1 MEQMLRGRV
10 GLNRLRNTQLQGIV
24 NDLPTRQ
31 VIPVNQGHGGTLIAG
46 TTGTAGTVQV
56 GLLILGHAVVNHVG
70 HVFNVNTASCHVGS
84 DQNVDLAGAERLQ
97 RLLTRNLV
105 QVTVQGSGSEAT
117 VHQLL
122 RHAGSVTLGLGE
134 DDGAAA
140 AGSAQNAANHLVLV
154 QVVRTV
160 DDLADRRLSL
170 RGVLGVSGANAHGLG
185 HVLACHRNDRAG
197 HGCGEQHALAV
208 LRQVAED
215 LLNRRLETQIQH
227 LVSLIEDHNL
237 NLLQVQEALL
247 VQVDNAA
254 GGAHRN
260 LQAAAQQLSLRL
272 NRHTTVQGGDA
283 GVAQLRSNRQVLAHL
298 NSKLTGRNQNQRLR
312 CAGVLQISPTLIVAA
327 DHTLNGGQTEA
338 EGLTGTGL
346 RLTNDVLARQSH
358 GKSQLLDGEGGGNAN
373 RREGVANILAN
384 AEVGEGLC
392 SLSGFLR
399 VRFSHW
405 TVSFY
410 PCSGCVSPRNGGCT
424 SQHLGS
430 GGGDGRASKA
440 GRGKFLHGKFL
451 PRRRLHAWLLLMVHS

>member
-1 MEQMLRGRV
+1 M
-10 GLNRLRNTQLQGIV
+10 
-24 NDLPTRQ
+24 
-31 VIPVNQGHGGTLIAG
+31 
-46 TTGTAGTVQV
+46 QV
-56 GLLILGHAVVNHVG
+56 GLLILGYAVVNHVG
-70 HVFNVNTASCHVGS
+70 HVFNVNTASSHVGR

-154 QVVRTV
+154 QVVCTV

-197 HGCGEQHALAV
+197 HGCGEQHGLAV
-208 LRQVAED
+208 LGQVAED

-227 LVSLIEDHNL
+227 LVSLIEDHDL
-237 NLLQVQEALL
+237 DLLQVQEALL

-254 GGAHRN
+254 GGTHRN

-272 NRHTTVQGGDA
+272 NRHTTVQSGDA
-283 GVAQLRSNRQVLAHL
+283 GVAQLRSNRQVLTHL
-298 NSKLTGRNQNQRLR
+298 NSKLAGRNQNQRLR

-327 DHTLNGGQTEA
+327 DHALNGGQTEA

-410 PCSGCVSPRNGGCT
+410 PCSGFVSPQNWGCT
-424 SQHLGS
+424 SQRPNG

-451 PRRRLHAWLLLMVHS
+451 PRRRLHAWSMHMVSAHGYS

>member
-10 GLNRLRNTQLQGIV
+10 RLNRLRNTQLQGVV
-24 NDLPTRQ
+24 NDLPARQ
-31 VIPVNQGHGGTLIAG
+31 VIPVNQGHSGTLIAG

-56 GLLILGHAVVNHVG
+56 SLLILGNAVVNHVG
-70 HVFNVNTASCHVGS
+70 HVFNVNTASRHVGRN
-84 DQNVDLAGAERLQ
+84 QNVDLAGAERLQ

-160 DDLADRRLSL
+160 DDLADRSLSL

-227 LVSLIEDHNL
+227 LVCLIEDHNL

-247 VQVDNAA
+247 VQVDDAA

-283 GVAQLRSNRQVLAHL
+283 GVAQLRGNRQVLTHL
-298 NSKLTGRNQNQRLR
+298 NSKLTGRNQNQCLR
-312 CAGVLQISPTLIVAA
+312 CTGVLQISPTLIVAA

-346 RLTNDVLARQSH
+346 CLTNDVLARQSH

-373 RREGVANILAN
+373 RRESVANILAN

-410 PCSGCVSPRNGGCT
+410 PCSGCVSPRNGVY
-424 SQHLGS
+424 QPAPQ
-430 GGGDGRASKA
+430 RW
-440 GRGKFLHGKFL
+440 
-451 PRRRLHAWLLLMVHS
+451 RR

>member
-1 MEQMLRGRV
+1 MLRGRV
-10 GLNRLRNTQLQGIV
+10 GLNRLGNTQLQGVV

-31 VIPVNQGHGGTLIAG
+31 VIPVNQGHSGTLIAR

-56 GLLILGHAVVNHVG
+56 SLLILGHAVVNHVG
-70 HVFNVNTASCHVGS
+70 HVFNVNTASRHVGR
-84 DQNVDLAGAERLQ
+84 DQNIDLAGTERLQ

-122 RHAGSVTLGLGE
+122 RYAGSVTLGLGE

-160 DDLADRRLSL
+160 DDLTDRRLSL
-170 RGVLGVSGANAHGLG
+170 RCVLGVSGANAHGLG

-208 LRQVAED
+208 LRQVTED

-227 LVSLIEDHNL
+227 LVSLIEDHDL

-260 LQAAAQQLSLRL
+260 LQTAA
-272 NRHTTVQGGDA
+272 
-283 GVAQLRSNRQVLAHL
+283 
-298 NSKLTGRNQNQRLR
+298 
-312 CAGVLQISPTLIVAA
+312 
-327 DHTLNGGQTEA
+327 
-338 EGLTGTGL
+338 
-346 RLTNDVLARQSH
+346 
-358 GKSQLLDGEGGGNAN
+358 
-373 RREGVANILAN
+373 
-384 AEVGEGLC
+384 
-392 SLSGFLR
+392 
-399 VRFSHW
+399 
-405 TVSFY
+405 
-410 PCSGCVSPRNGGCT
+410 
-424 SQHLGS
+424 
-430 GGGDGRASKA
+430 
-440 GRGKFLHGKFL
+440 
-451 PRRRLHAWLLLMVHS
+451 

>member
-1 MEQMLRGRV
+1 MEQVLRGRV
-10 GLNRLRNTQLQGIV
+10 GLNRLGNTQLQGVV
-24 NDLPTRQ
+24 NDLPARQ
-31 VIPVNQGHGGTLIAG
+31 VIPVNQGHGGTLITR

-56 GLLILGHAVVNHVG
+56 GLLILGYAVVNHVG
-70 HVFNVNTASCHVGS
+70 HVFNVNTASSHVGR
-84 DQNVDLAGAERLQ
+84 DQNVDLAGAECLQ

-122 RHAGSVTLGLGE
+122 RHAGSVTLSLGE
-134 DDGAAA
+134 DDGTAA

-154 QVVRTV
+154 QVVRAV

-197 HGCGEQHALAV
+197 HGCGEQHGLAV
-208 LRQVAED
+208 LGQVAED

-227 LVSLIEDHNL
+227 LVSLIEDHDL

-254 GGAHRN
+254 GGTHRN

-283 GVAQLRSNRQVLAHL
+283 GVAQLRSNRQVLTHL
-298 NSKLTGRNQNQRLR
+298 NGKLTGRNQNQRLR

-338 EGLTGTGL
+338 ESLTGTGL

-410 PCSGCVSPRNGGCT
+410 PCSGCVSPRIGGAPASAPAVEAVTGGRRKPAAGNSYTGNSYRDAACT
-424 SQHLGS
+424 
-430 GGGDGRASKA
+430 
-440 GRGKFLHGKFL
+440 
-451 PRRRLHAWLLLMVHS
+451 HA